1 MMLSAMRVRHPL
13 GFRFRKRI
21 DSILPIGHMSTPQF
35 RKSIAN
41 YLETRHLLASHSVE
55 NETSVRHAFLNLLDQ
70 TSRQY
75 HWTMI
80 PEQTIKVFGGRIIR
94 PDATL
99 RMSTRLTAAST
110 RPRTFMTTSK
120 SSSARSCTP
129 DTPTRTSSLRTIARP
144 CSAHSS

>member
-1 MMLSAMRVRHPL
+1 
-13 GFRFRKRI
+13 
-21 DSILPIGHMSTPQF
+21 MSTPQF

-99 RMSTRLTAAST
+99 QDEYTIERGFYEAKDVHDDLEIEIRKKLHAGYPDSNTIFEETTGLRSTR
-110 RPRTFMTTSK
+110 
-120 SSSARSCTP
+120 
-129 DTPTRTSSLRTIARP
+129 SSLWL
-144 CSAHSS
+144 